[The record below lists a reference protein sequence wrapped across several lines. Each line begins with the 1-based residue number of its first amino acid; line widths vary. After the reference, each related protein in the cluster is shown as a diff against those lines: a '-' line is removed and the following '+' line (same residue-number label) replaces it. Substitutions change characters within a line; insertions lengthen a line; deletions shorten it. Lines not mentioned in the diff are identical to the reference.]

1 MKSSYRWWVAILA
14 VILILAFVLS
24 GCSSSTSSTTTA
36 PATKSPTAPV
46 STAAAQKIILKVHIG
61 PPPVDPQ
68 ATEMVKWA
76 DAFNKSAAGRYEMQV
91 YPGDTLVKG
100 TDALDSI
107 RTRVVDM
114 GGISMDAQGKFQP
127 EMTVSYLPFIFNNYE
142 ANLEFVKIVHEFF
155 NNMLST
161 KYNQKLI
168 CWFNMGA
175 SDIYSKTQIKNM
187 ADLKGKLVSC
197 QSNVES
203 KTLQALG
210 ASPVSMG
217 LDEEIPSLQ
226 KGVIDAGEI
235 GPPLV
240 LMLWKYWE
248 VVKYMV
254 QGNMYGTLLGVSI
267 NNDVFNKLPA
277 DLQKVMLD
285 QGQTYS
291 EAMWAAQKDS
301 HNTALETITKNGMT
315 VYKLPED
322 ERAKWITSTESV
334 RADYWKSLSP
344 DSSKL
349 LQDAISKANAA
360 YPYKAQ

>member
-1 MKSSYRWWVAILA
+1 MKSINRFWVAILA
-14 VILILAFVLS
+14 AILILAFVIS
-24 GCSSSTSSTTTA
+24 GCSSSTPSTTTA
-36 PATKSPTAPV
+36 LTTSAPATTAP
-46 STAAAQKIILKVHIG
+46 ANKIVLKVHIG

-76 DAFNKSAAGRYEMQV
+76 DAFNKSATGRYEMQV

-127 EMTVSYLPFIFNNYE
+127 EMTVSYLPFAFNNYE
-142 ANLEFVKIVHEFF
+142 ANLEFVKIVRGFYD
-155 NNMLST
+155 NMLST

-197 QSNVES
+197 QSNVEA

-254 QGNMYGTLLGVSI
+254 QANMYGTLLGVSI

-285 QGQTYS
+285 QAQIYS
-291 EAMWAAQKDS
+291 ESMWAAQKQS
-301 HNTALETITKNGMT
+301 HVTALDVITKNGMT

-322 ERAKWITSTESV
+322 ERAKWIAATESV

-344 DSSKL
+344 ESSKL

-360 YPYKAQ
+360 FPYKP